1 VRTVVVVVVVDSLE
15 QELEEEYPD
24 GERRTG
30 VRLRSVTG
38 DGDGIM
44 SIIWRSRIGVGFRF
58 LTGFHLDSLCWTGW
72 NCCSFRNSCRSR
84 SDSMASS
91 ISRSRS
97 FSICRIS
104 RRSSKMTASSWG

>member
-1 VRTVVVVVVVDSLE
+1 VRTVVVVVVVDTLE
-15 QELEEEYPD
+15 QEFDEEYPD
-24 GERRTG
+24 GKRRTG

-44 SIIWRSRIGVGFRF
+44 SIIGRSRIGVGGRF
-58 LTGFHLDSLCWTGW
+58 LTVFHLDSLCRTSW
-72 NCCSFRNSCRSR
+72 NCCSFRNSWRSR

-97 FSICRIS
+97 FSICSIS
-104 RRSSKMTASSWG
+104 RRSSKSL

>member
-1 VRTVVVVVVVDSLE
+1 MRTVVVVVVVDSLE

-44 SIIWRSRIGVGFRF
+44 SIIWRSRIGVGGRV
-58 LTGFHLDSLCWTGW
+58 LTGFHLDSLCWIGW

-104 RRSSKMTASSWG
+104 RRSSKSL